1 MQDKTL
7 SVIVPAFN
15 EEKNIEKTFKSLL
28 KVVPIY
34 CRKYEIIV
42 INDGSNDNT
51 LQIAKK
57 YAEKRRNIKVI
68 ENKVNLGMGASYWK
82 GIKAAKNN
90 YVILV
95 WGDCAH
101 TNSSLRR
108 VLKYI
113 GKYDIVIP
121 NYSNMETRT
130 FKRKTLS
137 KIFTMIVNLIASLD
151 VKYYNGTTL
160 YLKKLVDDMPRRS
173 IGFGY
178 QAELLVH
185 AIKNGASYTQV
196 DVLRK
201 NIPDGV
207 SAAFKLKNIWDVCK
221 SIAWLFWQFRVS
233 RFKIVS

>member
-15 EEKNIEKTFKSLL
+15 EGKNIEKTLKSLL
-28 KVVPIY
+28 KVVPVY

-51 LQIAKK
+51 LQIADEYAKK
-57 YAEKRRNIKVI
+57 HKNIRVI
-68 ENKVNLGMGASYWK
+68 NNKVNLGMGASYWK

-101 TNSSLRR
+101 TDSSLRKI
-108 VLKYI
+108 LKYI

-121 NYSNMETRT
+121 NYANMETRT
-130 FKRKTLS
+130 FKRRTLS
-137 KIFTMIVNLIASLD
+137 KIFTMVINLIASLD

-160 YLKKLVDDMPRRS
+160 YLKKLVLDCPRRS
-173 IGFGY
+173 TGFGY
-178 QAELLVH
+178 QAELLAH
-185 AIKNGASYTQV
+185 AIKSGASYTQV
-196 DVLRK
+196 NVLRK

-207 SAAFKLKNIWDVCK
+207 SAAFKLKNIWNVCK
-221 SIAWLFWQFRVS
+221 SVAWLFWQFRIL
-233 RFKIVS
+233 RI